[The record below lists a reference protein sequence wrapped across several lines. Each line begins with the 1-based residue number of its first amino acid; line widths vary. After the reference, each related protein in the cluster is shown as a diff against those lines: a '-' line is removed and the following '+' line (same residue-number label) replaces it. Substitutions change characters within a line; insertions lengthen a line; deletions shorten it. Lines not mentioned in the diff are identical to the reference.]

1 MDIQGKTA
9 IITGGSRGI
18 GYAVAEALAARGMK
32 LAVCSRT
39 ESELRAAEKRLAG
52 QTEVLAQPVDVSDE
66 RQVEAFVGAV
76 RKRFGPP
83 YILVNNAGVIG
94 PYVLV
99 EDIAPKGFDEVLAIN
114 LRGAFL
120 MTRAVLA
127 EMKKQRDG
135 YIVNVSSVSGK
146 EGDPKLSAYSASKF
160 GMVGFTESLIEE
172 ARSHNV
178 RACSICPNY
187 VDTLMSQGDPE
198 VPDEE
203 MLRPEDIAKT
213 VLWLLDLSPVSV
225 VKEVVLD
232 HLVEV
237 D

>member
-1 MDIQGKTA
+1 MNLKDKTA
-9 IITGGSRGI
+9 IVTGGSRGI
-18 GYAVAEALAARGMK
+18 GYAVAEALAGRGMK
-32 LAVCSRT
+32 LAICSRT

-52 QTEVLAQPVDVSDE
+52 RTDVLAQAVDVSDE
-66 RQVEAFVGAV
+66 RQVEAFVGAA
-76 RKRFGPP
+76 RERFGTP
-83 YILVNNAGVIG
+83 YILVNNAGVLG
-94 PYVLV
+94 SYVLV
-99 EDIAPKGFDEVLAIN
+99 EDIALKDFDKLLAIN
-114 LRGAFL
+114 LRGTFL
-120 MTRAVLA
+120 MARAVLA
-127 EMKKQRDG
+127 EMKKRRDG
-135 YIVNVSSVSGK
+135 YIINVASILGK
-146 EGDPKLSAYSASKF
+146 EGDNEVSAYSASKF
-160 GMVGFTESLIEE
+160 GVVGFTESLIEE

-187 VDTLMSQGDPE
+187 VDTPMSQGDPA
-198 VPDEE
+198 VPYEE